1 MDVGC
6 SQPSVD
12 IVVVVVSIL
21 DDICTIFRQKNSE
34 NSGKILIK
42 NTPQFGMQNQLPTWP
57 ESEYDEKQDP
67 SEEEEDPPDAEE
79 EDPADDEE
87 GDRDAGRLARAPR

>member
-1 MDVGC
+1 
-6 SQPSVD
+6 
-12 IVVVVVSIL
+12 
-21 DDICTIFRQKNSE
+21 
-34 NSGKILIK
+34 
-42 NTPQFGMQNQLPTWP
+42 MQNQLPTWP

-87 GDRDAGRLARAPR
+87 GDRDAGRLARAHR